1 MIDLDKFTLTTGAD
15 VKIIASQEELEGVKH
30 LLELDPK
37 KIFRVYMVVPESN
50 RAAVF
55 VHDNYRTA
63 QPIRY
68 FESESASLHKNKR
81 LETYLPFTAL
91 FKVFKDLNCRYTQ
104 SQVPK
109 LLAKDIIKKGEEDR
123 RESPFPRMVHTIPIK
138 NFPNRKVLI
147 YSTVLESLLEEP
159 NTEAEITSTNKPNYS
174 IQKFD
179 DKLLQ
184 KLARAFPHT
193 TANLMAKL
201 EQVKDCQEEIKALVN
216 LDSDTPITPTTKTNR
231 LTNVSIIHADSSNPT
246 AKQLKSEGTYK
257 FLLGNLGDTEIQV
270 LAEYQN
276 QIDIQYYLN
285 RIDIDDDAY
294 RLFVFPQH
302 LTGYRYYDKYRLEN
316 TFKLFKTLF
325 KNYQIQEEYQIRPVK
340 ELPVPEDVQMSP
352 NPVEAAIKYYLET
365 GKAISYVHFKYEKS
379 TLQKYGKPI

>member
-1 MIDLDKFTLTTGAD
+1 MIDLDKFTLTTEAD
-15 VKIIASQEELEGVKH
+15 VKIINSQEELEGVKH

-55 VHDNYRTA
+55 VHDKYRTA

-68 FESESASLHKNKR
+68 CESESASLHKNKK

-91 FKVFKDLNCRYTQ
+91 FKVFKDLNCKYTQ
-104 SQVPK
+104 TQVNK
-109 LLAKDIIKKGEEDR
+109 LLDKEIIESRK
-123 RESPFPRMVHTIPIK
+123 ESPFPRMVHSVPVK
-138 NFPNRKVLI
+138 NFPNRKVLV
-147 YSTVLESLLEEP
+147 YSTVLKTLLEEP

-193 TANLMAKL
+193 TANLIAKL
-201 EQVKDCQEEIKALVN
+201 EQVRDCQEEIKALVD
-216 LDSDTPITPTTKTNR
+216 LDSDKPITPTTKTNR
-231 LTNVSIIHADSSNPT
+231 LTNVSVIYADTANPT
-246 AKQLKSEGTYK
+246 AKQLKSAGIHT

-316 TFKLFKTLF
+316 TFKLFRTLF
-325 KNYQIQEEYQIRPVK
+325 KDYQIQEEYQIRPVK
-340 ELPVPEDVQMSP
+340 ELPVPEDVQLSP